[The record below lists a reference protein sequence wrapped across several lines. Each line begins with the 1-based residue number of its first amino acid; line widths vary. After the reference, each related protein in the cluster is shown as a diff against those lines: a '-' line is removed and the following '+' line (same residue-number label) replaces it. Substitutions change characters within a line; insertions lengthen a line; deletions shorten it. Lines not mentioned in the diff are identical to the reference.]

1 MVGKCRAISS
11 GMDIG
16 SVEFYC
22 YGTGISSVN
31 GGQHR
36 RQRRYNSRV
45 MRHRHRHRSR
55 PQVIRTRT
63 LEMTTMII
71 MVALVV
77 FRANGAVAL

>member
-1 MVGKCRAISS
+1 
-11 GMDIG
+11 
-16 SVEFYC
+16 
-22 YGTGISSVN
+22 
-31 GGQHR
+31 
-36 RQRRYNSRV
+36 